1 MGDNV
6 PLQTT
11 SEIKTNSVRSNRFQ
25 PFVKRSSFDELF
37 YSAISTALLAVV
49 FACRIIFD
57 TDLREKR
64 RLQALQDSL
73 EPSSVTYYSNF
84 DDEGT
89 DEWHSL
95 STNEDAY
102 SSTACLDHSDESQ
115 YWDAMSSDG
124 RQRFQS
130 ENSSTN
136 ESEDESHA
144 GMRNTSTEGQPR
156 GVSHLLATDILPSA
170 GSNSSPPR
178 PSTTP
183 PPPPGR
189 VDTSQ
194 IPLAEEEESPP
205 IVIRT
210 LGVQRDAAA
219 HAAAA
224 QALAAAQAAMD
235 EERAE
240 REAEEE
246 EATWL
251 EHDQGHPYGG
261 YMFFGSGSMP
271 SQIEVD
277 IPPLGFLDAI
287 IEEDSDDLRSGQ
299 SSRGSSNRFGTGR
312 APSQTAAPEVDARFV
327 EILKEEEVDSDGV
340 EITELP
346 SESSASVKGSE
357 EESVKEEA
365 EEVATPTVMVP
376 ASDQYPSFSIPEDG
390 RVSSTSM
397 SINLDRSRDSLLDQ
411 SVCSN
416 PRDESNMLA
425 SSSATAHGTSTS
437 ETISADSR
445 KRRAA
450 PDQSEKASSTSS
462 DEDEEA
468 LPPPPPQSSSTPAG
482 DSQQAADVVAQSV
495 VAGIKEL
502 QSPPPTETAKITEP
516 AAEKAP
522 VKTVEAERPEIQ
534 PVRPISGNTERIAS
548 FVYGYGGIGAGARE
562 GQQETPKSPLLWSTS
577 RLRHITGDGDSNKEN
592 TELLRE
598 SSRTRTV
605 YTSQP
610 FDEYSTKRISPY
622 EERGRSPFD
631 SVSPQHIFSSYEMRR
646 RQEPESHFG
655 HRAYDSIKPF
665 YGTTLDN
672 KSDMDL
678 QPPTEPPPPPPAKS
692 FAEGGSAAAGEISRD
707 DIISEGHRSRST
719 VREIPIQRS
728 ASAFAPAVGGMA
740 SIGGGTYTTGTGAPL
755 PITTTAYTSAG
766 RYPPAEEY
774 YRREVLTRTLVTRST
789 EALSGPPLSRSSP
802 INEHLRQI
810 PEPPR
815 GDELTEEYWYKYS
828 RNVEEEERRIRENQ
842 DKRRK
847 EEEERRQREEENRRR
862 WEQQEQER
870 LERLRRER
878 ERIEKE
884 FDIQAMERERLER
897 ERVEKDRVEREA
909 AELRR
914 RKEWERLENERRQYE
929 ENELE
934 KRRQLER
941 LEKERL
947 ERERLEKERLELE
960 RLERERLRLEELE
973 RERMERE
980 RIERERIEIERL
992 EIERI
997 ERIKREQK
1005 VKEEREKQRQR
1016 EEAERLEKE
1025 RLEAE
1030 RIRQER
1036 LELERRERELIEIQR
1051 REAEQR
1057 ERERREDELR
1067 EQRRRQQEQREREL
1081 LEQAEREA
1089 AEREM
1094 QRKLKE
1100 KMEQERLE
1108 NLRREQERLEFEK
1121 IEAERRERQRQEE
1134 ERREQELLE
1143 AQIRARER
1151 REKERLEE
1159 GEREFQRQEEERR
1172 EQERRQ
1178 RERLEAQERERQRL
1192 IEEQRERERIAALE
1206 AAAVERRAQRME
1218 EERRNRDLLEL
1229 ERRAEEIKEIERRE
1243 AEKRERERLE
1253 EERRLA
1259 ELRDLERRNAE
1270 KREAERREAAER
1282 EMDRRREDRRSRD
1295 RLDIIAKE
1303 REERERWE
1311 MEKNRLI
1318 AEREAQERKRQ
1329 ALTSKETLEKLTRKP
1344 YYSREN
1350 LSSVGLPEV
1359 TTKVE
1364 RQIIERVDR
1373 TLWTSD
1379 GLIDP
1384 RYGGTQ
1390 QQSLTYSGNAHQ
1402 PSLLDTSDSGGA
1414 PNGAYRDRI
1423 YNPRDDDYFRRG
1435 GSTRTSKYKAKME
1448 KARRE
1453 FLQADPSAQS
1463 DPLGDRFRKSTE
1475 DLGRKIEYRGPLLQ
1489 KFNSGEFSSARAA
1502 DLDSG
1507 LPPPSYSRMGP
1518 SPYDQEYRRLF
1529 DKAERSLSQY
1539 RERLSQPNLYGPRD
1553 RHFSVGPLLP
1563 ISTTT
1568 EVLRHETNLD
1578 DVHRSKSVLDYNST
1592 RYSRKD
1598 GLDSEPTEQH
1608 SRSKSA
1614 DYLLDRRIREESG
1627 IPENELQKSVVEHRP
1642 YSPERRQV
1650 SEHEYIERFR
1660 KSVEK
1665 LHVPE
1670 WYREYGQGE
1679 RPSDLMGPATTTTA
1693 TSGIFSGTS
1702 GPSYSRYEGISPT
1715 ASVPLPYTSNYQE
1728 RITTTRPSGWYG
1740 APLSEPFSES
1750 RLRSPSSPVGGI
1762 AFPPGMFDKYKDEI
1776 EDLRRSRTSLHQ
1788 IPATTAQ
1795 EHTKDPV
1802 TSGGY
1807 PTEETTAITREYT
1820 REAFSKTDI
1829 RTTPGDGRQQS
1840 GYTVSTVPADWNIP
1854 RERLTQNSRVVEV
1867 ADTFIGKPD
1876 SAVNKTGRY
1885 GGRITVEEVLDS
1897 IFQQIPPS
1905 HEPVDPSLPQF
1916 GHPPPQNVDGPGIY
1930 TTNYVLMDKV
1940 MEQPHLA
1947 ESLLQKEPLFIRCSH
1962 CQKTRSLREAR
1973 GQYVSCKHCYSY
1985 YCSRQCRQLDW
1996 ERHRDRCSF
2005 ARINTLCKEVIMKV
2019 RRDPE
2024 TQYHMSKVAR
2034 DGYRRVG
2041 RGSVNIRLISAHS
2054 AQMYLKDGWKV
2065 FDNHDPNQLLFY
2077 YSIQS
2082 LIDQRKE
2089 PSLIQLCRKYNPSDK
2104 FILSVS
2110 IIADIEQCPETPPP
2124 EPISFEPSHHVN
2136 TTTYTH
2142 YNQSPSLTS
2151 IQPQVY
2157 SAIVPTNV

>member
-1 MGDNV
+1 
-6 PLQTT
+6 
-11 SEIKTNSVRSNRFQ
+11 
-25 PFVKRSSFDELF
+25 
-37 YSAISTALLAVV
+37 
-49 FACRIIFD
+49 
-57 TDLREKR
+57 
-64 RLQALQDSL
+64 
-73 EPSSVTYYSNF
+73 
-84 DDEGT
+84 
-89 DEWHSL
+89 
-95 STNEDAY
+95 
-102 SSTACLDHSDESQ
+102 
-115 YWDAMSSDG
+115 
-124 RQRFQS
+124 
-130 ENSSTN
+130 
-136 ESEDESHA
+136 
-144 GMRNTSTEGQPR
+144 
-156 GVSHLLATDILPSA
+156 
-170 GSNSSPPR
+170 
-178 PSTTP
+178 
-183 PPPPGR
+183 
-189 VDTSQ
+189 
-194 IPLAEEEESPP
+194 
-205 IVIRT
+205 
-210 LGVQRDAAA
+210 
-219 HAAAA
+219 
-224 QALAAAQAAMD
+224 
-235 EERAE
+235 
-240 REAEEE
+240 
-246 EATWL
+246 
-251 EHDQGHPYGG
+251 
-261 YMFFGSGSMP
+261 
-271 SQIEVD
+271 
-277 IPPLGFLDAI
+277 
-287 IEEDSDDLRSGQ
+287 
-299 SSRGSSNRFGTGR
+299 
-312 APSQTAAPEVDARFV
+312 
-327 EILKEEEVDSDGV
+327 
-340 EITELP
+340 
-346 SESSASVKGSE
+346 
-357 EESVKEEA
+357 
-365 EEVATPTVMVP
+365 
-376 ASDQYPSFSIPEDG
+376 
-390 RVSSTSM
+390 
-397 SINLDRSRDSLLDQ
+397 
-411 SVCSN
+411 
-416 PRDESNMLA
+416 
-425 SSSATAHGTSTS
+425 
-437 ETISADSR
+437 
-445 KRRAA
+445 
-450 PDQSEKASSTSS
+450 
-462 DEDEEA
+462 
-468 LPPPPPQSSSTPAG
+468 
-482 DSQQAADVVAQSV
+482 
-495 VAGIKEL
+495 
-502 QSPPPTETAKITEP
+502 
-516 AAEKAP
+516 
-522 VKTVEAERPEIQ
+522 
-534 PVRPISGNTERIAS
+534 
-548 FVYGYGGIGAGARE
+548 
-562 GQQETPKSPLLWSTS
+562 
-577 RLRHITGDGDSNKEN
+577 
-592 TELLRE
+592 
-598 SSRTRTV
+598 
-605 YTSQP
+605 
-610 FDEYSTKRISPY
+610 
-622 EERGRSPFD
+622 
-631 SVSPQHIFSSYEMRR
+631 
-646 RQEPESHFG
+646 
-655 HRAYDSIKPF
+655 
-665 YGTTLDN
+665 
-672 KSDMDL
+672 
-678 QPPTEPPPPPPAKS
+678 
-692 FAEGGSAAAGEISRD
+692 
-707 DIISEGHRSRST
+707 
-719 VREIPIQRS
+719 
-728 ASAFAPAVGGMA
+728 MA

-755 PITTTAYTSAG
+755 PITSTAYTSG
-766 RYPPAEEY
+766 SRVLIFI
-774 YRREVLTRTLVTRST
+774 RVHNVLTRTLVTRST

-802 INEHLRQI
+802 INEHLRQL

-847 EEEERRQREEENRRR
+847 EEEERRQREEDNRRR

-947 ERERLEKERLELE
+947 ERERLEKEKLEIE
-960 RLERERLRLEELE
+960 RLERERIRLEELE
-973 RERMERE
+973 RERLERE
-980 RIERERIEIERL
+980 RIEWERIEIERL

-1218 EERRNRDLLEL
+1218 EERRNRDLVDL

-1282 EMDRRREDRRSRD
+1282 EMERRREDRRSRD
-1295 RLDIIAKE
+1295 RLDLIAKE

-1311 MEKNRLI
+1311 MDKKRLI
-1318 AEREAQERKRQ
+1318 AEREAQERKRL

-1379 GLIDP
+1379 GPVDP

-1402 PSLLDTSDSGGA
+1402 PSLLDTSPISDDNLGSGGA
-1414 PNGAYRDRI
+1414 QNGAYRDRI
-1423 YNPRDDDYFRRG
+1423 YNPRDDDYFRRA

-1453 FLQADPSAQS
+1453 FLLADPSAQS

-1529 DKAERSLSQY
+1529 DKAERSLSHY

-1553 RHFSVGPLLP
+1553 RHFSVGHLLP

-1568 EVLRHETNLD
+1568 EALRHETNLD

-1627 IPENELQKSVVEHRP
+1627 IPENELQKSVVENRP

-1650 SEHEYIERFR
+1650 SEHEYTERFR

-1740 APLSEPFSES
+1740 APPSEPFSES

-1762 AFPPGMFDKYKDEI
+1762 AFPPGMFDKYKNEI

-1795 EHTKDPV
+1795 EHTKDPI

-1854 RERLTQNSRVVEV
+1854 RERNSRVVEV
-1867 ADTFIGKPD
+1867 ADTFIGKQD

-1947 ESLLQKEPLFIRCSH
+1947 ESLLQKEKLFIRCSH

-1985 YCSRQCRQLDW
+1985 YCSRQCR
-1996 ERHRDRCSF
+1996 H
-2005 ARINTLCKEVIMKV
+2005 
-2019 RRDPE
+2019 
-2024 TQYHMSKVAR
+2024 
-2034 DGYRRVG
+2034 
-2041 RGSVNIRLISAHS
+2041 SAHS

-2082 LIDQRKE
+2082 LVDQRKE

-2124 EPISFEPSHHVN
+2124 EPISFEPSQQAIS
-2136 TTTYTH
+2136 TPYTH
-2142 YNQSPSLTS
+2142 YNQSPSQTS